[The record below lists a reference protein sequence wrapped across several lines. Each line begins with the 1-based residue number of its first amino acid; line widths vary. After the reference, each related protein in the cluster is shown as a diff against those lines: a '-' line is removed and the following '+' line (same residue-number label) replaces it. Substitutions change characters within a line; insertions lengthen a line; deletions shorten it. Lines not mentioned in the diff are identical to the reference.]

1 MPVGTQATVKTLDQD
16 DLQQTNVADNKP
28 VTVDDVR
35 RAIIGDENKFLLLN
49 VFNNLMQDNQQLK
62 AELDA
67 SRKANNEA
75 NV

>member
-1 MPVGTQATVKTLDQD
+1 MSD
-16 DLQQTNVADNKP
+16 DLQKTNVADSKP

-35 RAIIGDENKFLLLN
+35 KAIIGDENKFLLLN
-49 VFNNLMQDNQQLK
+49 VFDNLMKDNQQLK
-62 AELDA
+62 AELNA

>member
-1 MPVGTQATVKTLDQD
+1 MSD
-16 DLQQTNVADNKP
+16 DLQKTNVADSKP

-35 RAIIGDENKFLLLN
+35 RAIVGDENIFLLLN
-49 VFNNLMQDNQQLK
+49 VFNNLMQENQQLK

>member
-1 MPVGTQATVKTLDQD
+1 MSD
-16 DLQQTNVADNKP
+16 DLQQTNVADSKP

-49 VFNNLMQDNQQLK
+49 VFNNLMQENQQLK
-62 AELDA
+62 AELGA
-67 SRKANNEA
+67 SRKAKENET

>member
-1 MPVGTQATVKTLDQD
+1 MSD
-16 DLQQTNVADNKP
+16 DLQQTNVADSKP

-49 VFNNLMQDNQQLK
+49 VFNNLMQENQQLK

-67 SRKANNEA
+67 SGKAKDEA

>member
-1 MPVGTQATVKTLDQD
+1 MSKD
-16 DLQQTNVADNKP
+16 DLQKTNVADNKN

-49 VFNNLMQDNQQLK
+49 VFDNLMKDNQQLK
-62 AELDA
+62 AELNA
-67 SRKANNEA
+67 SRKANDEA

>member
-1 MPVGTQATVKTLDQD
+1 MSKD
-16 DLQQTNVADNKP
+16 DLQKTNVADSKP

-35 RAIIGDENKFLLLN
+35 KAIIGDENKFLLLN

-62 AELDA
+62 AELEA
-67 SRKANNEA
+67 SRKVKENET

>member
-1 MPVGTQATVKTLDQD
+1 MSKN

-35 RAIIGDENKFLLLN
+35 KAIIGDENKFLLLN
-49 VFNNLMQDNQQLK
+49 VFDNLMKDNQQLK

>member
-1 MPVGTQATVKTLDQD
+1 MSD
-16 DLQQTNVADNKP
+16 DLQQTNVADSKP

-35 RAIIGDENKFLLLN
+35 RAIIGDDNKFLLLN
-49 VFNNLMQDNQQLK
+49 VFDNLMKDNQQLK

-67 SRKANNEA
+67 SRKAKENET

>member
-1 MPVGTQATVKTLDQD
+1 MSD
-16 DLQQTNVADNKP
+16 DLQKTNVADSKP

-35 RAIIGDENKFLLLN
+35 KAIIGDENKFLLLN
-49 VFNNLMQDNQQLK
+49 VFDNLMRDNQQLK
-62 AELDA
+62 AELEA

>member
-1 MPVGTQATVKTLDQD
+1 MSD
-16 DLQQTNVADNKP
+16 DLQKTNVADSKH

-35 RAIIGDENKFLLLN
+35 KAIIGDENKFLLLN
-49 VFNNLMQDNQQLK
+49 VFNNLMQENQQLK
-62 AELDA
+62 AELEA

>member
-1 MPVGTQATVKTLDQD
+1 MSD
-16 DLQQTNVADNKP
+16 DLQKTNVADSKP

-35 RAIIGDENKFLLLN
+35 RAIVGDENKFLLLN
-49 VFNNLMQDNQQLK
+49 VFNNLMQENQQLK

>member
-1 MPVGTQATVKTLDQD
+1 MSKD

-49 VFNNLMQDNQQLK
+49 VFNNLIQENQQLK

-67 SRKANNEA
+67 SRKANDEA

>member
-1 MPVGTQATVKTLDQD
+1 MSD

-49 VFNNLMQDNQQLK
+49 VFDNLMKDNQQLK
-62 AELDA
+62 AELNA
-67 SRKANNEA
+67 SRKADDEA

>member
-1 MPVGTQATVKTLDQD
+1 MSKNH
-16 DLQQTNVADNKP
+16 LQQTNVADNKP

-49 VFNNLMQDNQQLK
+49 VFDNLMKDNQQLK
-62 AELDA
+62 AELNA
-67 SRKANNEA
+67 SRKVKENET

>member
-1 MPVGTQATVKTLDQD
+1 MSN
-16 DLQQTNVADNKP
+16 DLQKTNVADSKP

-35 RAIIGDENKFLLLN
+35 KAIIGDENKFLLLN
-49 VFNNLMQDNQQLK
+49 VFDNLMKDNQQLK

>member
-1 MPVGTQATVKTLDQD
+1 MSD
-16 DLQQTNVADNKP
+16 DLQQTNVADSKP

-49 VFNNLMQDNQQLK
+49 IFNNLMQENQQLK
-62 AELDA
+62 ADLDA
-67 SRKANNEA
+67 SGKAKDEA

>member
-1 MPVGTQATVKTLDQD
+1 MSD
-16 DLQQTNVADNKP
+16 DLQKTNVAESKP

-35 RAIIGDENKFLLLN
+35 KAIIGDENKFLLLN
-49 VFNNLMQDNQQLK
+49 VFDNLMKDNQQLK

>member
-1 MPVGTQATVKTLDQD
+1 MSKE
-16 DLQQTNVADNKP
+16 DLQQTNVADSKP

-49 VFNNLMQDNQQLK
+49 VFNNLMQENQQLK

-67 SRKANNEA
+67 SGKAKDEA

>member
-1 MPVGTQATVKTLDQD
+1 MSKD

-49 VFNNLMQDNQQLK
+49 VFDNLMKDNQQLK
-62 AELDA
+62 AELNA

>member
-1 MPVGTQATVKTLDQD
+1 MSKD
-16 DLQQTNVADNKP
+16 DLQKTNVADSKP

-35 RAIIGDENKFLLLN
+35 KAIIGDENKFLLLN
-49 VFNNLMQDNQQLK
+49 VFNNLIQENQQLK
-62 AELDA
+62 AELEA

>member
-1 MPVGTQATVKTLDQD
+1 MSKD
-16 DLQQTNVADNKP
+16 DLQKTNVADNKN

-49 VFNNLMQDNQQLK
+49 VFNNLMQENQQLK
-62 AELDA
+62 AELEA
-67 SRKANNEA
+67 SRKVKDEA

>member
-1 MPVGTQATVKTLDQD
+1 MSD
-16 DLQQTNVADNKP
+16 DLQKTNVADSKP

-35 RAIIGDENKFLLLN
+35 KAIIGDENKFLLLN

-62 AELDA
+62 AELEA

>member
-1 MPVGTQATVKTLDQD
+1 MKE

-28 VTVDDVR
+28 ITVDDVR

-49 VFNNLMQDNQQLK
+49 IFNNLMQENQQLK
-62 AELDA
+62 AALEA
-67 SRKANNEA
+67 SRKAKENET

>member
-1 MPVGTQATVKTLDQD
+1 MSKD
-16 DLQQTNVADNKP
+16 DLQQTNVADNTP

-62 AELDA
+62 AELNA
-67 SRKANNEA
+67 SRKANDEA

>member
-1 MPVGTQATVKTLDQD
+1 MKE

-35 RAIIGDENKFLLLN
+35 RAIVGDENKFLLLN
-49 VFNNLMQDNQQLK
+49 VFNNLMEDNVKLK
-62 AELDA
+62 AELEA
-67 SRKANNEA
+67 SRKAKENET

>member
-1 MPVGTQATVKTLDQD
+1 MCKD
-16 DLQQTNVADNKP
+16 DLQKTNVADNKP

-49 VFNNLMQDNQQLK
+49 VFNNLMQENQQLK
-62 AELDA
+62 AELEA
-67 SRKANNEA
+67 SRKANDEA

>member
-1 MPVGTQATVKTLDQD
+1 MSKD
-16 DLQQTNVADNKP
+16 DLQKTNVADSKP

-49 VFNNLMQDNQQLK
+49 VFNNLMQENQQLK
-62 AELDA
+62 AELEA
-67 SRKANNEA
+67 SRKVKNEA

>member
-1 MPVGTQATVKTLDQD
+1 MSD

-49 VFNNLMQDNQQLK
+49 VFDNLMKDNQQLK
-62 AELDA
+62 AELNA
-67 SRKANNEA
+67 SRKVKENET

>member
-1 MPVGTQATVKTLDQD
+1 MSKD

>member
-1 MPVGTQATVKTLDQD
+1 MNKEKYMSD
-16 DLQQTNVADNKP
+16 DLQKTNVADSKP

>member
-1 MPVGTQATVKTLDQD
+1 MSD
-16 DLQQTNVADNKP
+16 DLQQTNVADSKP

-49 VFNNLMQDNQQLK
+49 IFNNLMQENQQLK

-67 SRKANNEA
+67 SGKAKDEA

>member
-1 MPVGTQATVKTLDQD
+1 MSKD
-16 DLQQTNVADNKP
+16 DLQKTNVADSKP

-35 RAIIGDENKFLLLN
+35 KAIIGDENKFLLLN
-49 VFNNLMQDNQQLK
+49 VFNNLMQENQQLK
-62 AELDA
+62 AELEA

>member
-1 MPVGTQATVKTLDQD
+1 MSD
-16 DLQQTNVADNKP
+16 DLQKTNVADSKP

-35 RAIIGDENKFLLLN
+35 KAIIGDKNKFLLLN
-49 VFNNLMQDNQQLK
+49 VFNNLMQENQQLK
-62 AELDA
+62 AELEA